1 MPSTSDV
8 LDHHLQCF
16 TTCDINAILADYSPD
31 AVFFGPDGV
40 ARGPNGVR
48 PIFQKLFD
56 EFGKPGSTFTMK
68 RKLIE
73 GEYAFITWTSE
84 TADNVYELASD
95 AFVIQD
101 GTIRLQAFMAKVRP
115 KPTSRI

>member
-1 MPSTSDV
+1 MQSTSDI
-8 LDHHLQCF
+8 LEHHLQAF
-16 TTCDINAILADYSPD
+16 VAHDINSILVDYAPD

-40 ARGPNGVR
+40 ARGPDGVR
-48 PIFQKLFD
+48 PVFRKLFD
-56 EFGKPGSTFTMK
+56 EFSKPGTTFNMK

-84 TADNVYELASD
+84 TADNIYELASD
-95 AFVIQD
+95 VFVIQD

-115 KPTSRI
+115 KPH